1 MRPATFG
8 NARRTYLGPCDAC
21 VHSISHGGNGLR
33 LGGNGDGRRVG
44 DGYCRLGCDGD
55 GWHVGGDGGHPDLAR
70 TCAPLA
76 TWRRRTSA
84 PEPVGRRAP
93 SARRR
98 SPRSRS
104 RRGAPL
110 SRARRRRREHGRP
123 RRPRRPDLALTC
135 TPLATRRRQSP
146 QADAHRQRVGGAL
159 ALDRGAALLCRAH
172 DAGVASTPPLS
183 ASAPGCCSDLHS
195 TRHVQRRRTSAHSPA
210 APTLISPRLPCA
222 QRRADRVRRCQCR
235 HARRLCVNRRMA
247 LACRVTRGR
256 GRRVGGWDVHARAGE
271 AGLARSERAT
281 VVWHNGQELRQAR
294 AHPSLQISSAAAGP
308 LHWSRRITS
317 APGSTWQLLRGG
329 ACCCC
334 IVRSQCAN
342 ARARGRVRV
351 RRRVRPRTSR

>member
-110 SRARRRRREHGRP
+110 SRARRRRREHAPLVGLGTRMLLGPALHTTRP
-123 RRPRRPDLALTC
+123 AP
-135 TPLATRRRQSP
+135 
-146 QADAHRQRVGGAL
+146 AHVGAL
-159 ALDRGAALLCRAH
+159 ACSSDAHLTSSALRA
-172 DAGVASTPPLS
+172 T
-183 ASAPGCCSDLHS
+183 
-195 TRHVQRRRTSAHSPA
+195 
-210 APTLISPRLPCA
+210 
-222 QRRADRVRRCQCR
+222 
-235 HARRLCVNRRMA
+235 ARR
-247 LACRVTRGR
+247 
-256 GRRVGGWDVHARAGE
+256 
-271 AGLARSERAT
+271 
-281 VVWHNGQELRQAR
+281 
-294 AHPSLQISSAAAGP
+294 SSAAVSMSSRAEIVRESPHGSGVPGDARTRAAGWRVGRTCSSWRSWTRAQRACDRGVAQ
-308 LHWSRRITS
+308 WSGAPASASPSEPTDFQRSSRPAALESPHHFRARFHVATS
-317 APGSTWQLLRGG
+317 A
-329 ACCCC
+329 
-334 IVRSQCAN
+334 
-342 ARARGRVRV
+342 
-351 RRRVRPRTSR
+351 RRRLLLLHCTLPMR